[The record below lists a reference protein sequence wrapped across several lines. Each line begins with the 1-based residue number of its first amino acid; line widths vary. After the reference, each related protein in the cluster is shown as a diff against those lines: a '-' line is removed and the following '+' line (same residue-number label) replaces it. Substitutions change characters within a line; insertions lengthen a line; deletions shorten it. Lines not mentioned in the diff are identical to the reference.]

1 LDGPTEEGK
10 LLPVSTDGA
19 KAVRR
24 CLFCHSPFSDGWRFG
39 GLPPA
44 WRIAFDPGRGRIW
57 VVCDSCYRWNLW
69 PPEDQA
75 GALSALDRVAAD
87 RGEIL
92 ARTEN
97 ITLLAVGEMI
107 LIRVGD
113 ATLHERAWW
122 RYGREVLTREKAY
135 RSTGA
140 RLSAYAYTALAAVA
154 ESVGLGDRNFR
165 VRFEEGMTAEVLRWR
180 RFGWAAWFGRLK
192 CPSCGSFLRAARFDL
207 SWWFCPMMDEKGK
220 LALGVPCPRCDPWT
234 PEKVYH
240 LQGYEAESVLRRVLA
255 YQNITGAGEKAVEEA
270 VREMEAAGS
279 PEDFMKS
286 SLRDGPFLRE
296 LSFPQAVAL
305 EISLNE
311 GVERRALEVEA
322 RGLEFMWRREEELA
336 RIMDEELDPRGLRS
350 KWRARAEGGPPPAL

>member
-1 LDGPTEEGK
+1 
-10 LLPVSTDGA
+10 
-19 KAVRR
+19 
-24 CLFCHSPFSDGWRFG
+24 
-39 GLPPA
+39 LPPA
-44 WRIAFDPGRGRIW
+44 WRIAFDPERGRIW
-57 VVCDSCYRWNLW
+57 IVCDSCYRWNLW
-69 PPEDQA
+69 PPEEQR
-75 GALSALDRVAAD
+75 GALVALERVAGD
-87 RGEIL
+87 RGQTL

-107 LIRVGD
+107 LIRVGN
-113 ATLHERAWW
+113 ASLHERAWW
-122 RYGREVLTREKAY
+122 RYGREVLTREQAY

-140 RLSAYAYTALAAVA
+140 RLSAYAYGALAAVA

-207 SWWFCPMMDEKGK
+207 SWWFCPIMDDQGR

-255 YQNITGAGEKAVEEA
+255 YQNITGAAEKAVEDA
-270 VREMEAAGS
+270 VREVERSGS
-279 PEDFMKS
+279 PEAFMKEV
-286 SLRDGPFLRE
+286 LRDGPFLRE
-296 LSFPQAVAL
+296 LAFPQAVAL

-350 KWRARAEGGPPPAL
+350 KWRARAEGGRPPELG

>member
-1 LDGPTEEGK
+1 M
-10 LLPVSTDGA
+10 
-19 KAVRR
+19 
-24 CLFCHSPFSDGWRFG
+24 
-39 GLPPA
+39 PA
-44 WRIAFDPGRGRIW
+44 
-57 VVCDSCYRWNLW
+57 L
-69 PPEDQA
+69 E
-75 GALSALDRVAAD
+75 RVTAD
-87 RGEIL
+87 RGKTL
-92 ARTEN
+92 ARTAN

-135 RSTGA
+135 RSKGA
-140 RLSAYAYTALAAVA
+140 RLSAYAYGALAAVA
-154 ESVGLGDRNFR
+154 ESVGLGDRNFK

-207 SWWFCPMMDEKGK
+207 SWWFCPMMDEQGK

-255 YQNITGAGEKAVEEA
+255 YQNITGAGEQAVEDA
-270 VREMEAAGS
+270 VREMEMAGS
-279 PEDFMKS
+279 PEAFMRS
-286 SLRDGPFLRE
+286 VLQDGPFLRE
-296 LSFPQAVAL
+296 LAFPQAVAL

-311 GVERRALEVEA
+311 GVERRALEVEVG
-322 RGLEFMWRREEELA
+322 GLEFMWRREEELA

-350 KWRARAEGGPPPAL
+350 KWRARAEGGGPPEL